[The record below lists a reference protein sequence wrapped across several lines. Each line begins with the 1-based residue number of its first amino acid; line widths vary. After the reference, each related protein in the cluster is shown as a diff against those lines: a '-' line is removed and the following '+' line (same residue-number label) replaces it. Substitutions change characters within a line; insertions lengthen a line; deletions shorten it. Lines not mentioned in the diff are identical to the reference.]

1 MDTEIALSICSSA
14 LILIGADTIETFED
28 GTNEALV
35 AAQLY
40 DNTLKSCLTEH
51 RWNFAVDQ
59 KQASKLSTAPD
70 NKWGVQYQLPSGLLM
85 LDNTDPDW
93 LKYELYNSE
102 RLYTDFDGELW
113 IEGLFR
119 VDESLFPYP
128 FREYL
133 EYRLAAKF
141 AIPVADDEVLAD
153 RMLAQAEAYQRK
165 AKLAD
170 SKQRKGVGFKRFPF
184 TQVR

>member
-1 MDTEIALSICSSA
+1 MNTALAVDICSSA
-14 LILIGADTIETFED
+14 LVLIGADTIDTFED

-35 AAQLY
+35 AAKLY
-40 DNTLKSCLTEH
+40 DNTVKSCLTEH

-59 KQASKLSTAPD
+59 KQASKLTAAPAD
-70 NKWGVQYQLPSGLLM
+70 KWSVQYQLPAGLLQ
-85 LDNTDPDW
+85 LDDTNPNW
-93 LKYELYNSE
+93 IKYELYNSE
-102 RLYTDFDGELW
+102 RLYSDFDGELW
-113 IEGLFR
+113 IEGTYR
-119 VDESLFPYP
+119 VDESLFPFA

-153 RMLAQAEAYQRK
+153 RMLSQAEAYQRK
-165 AKLAD
+165 AKQAD

-184 TQVR
+184 TGVR